1 MYRQNTAGVPGL
13 LEIEDCLDANGE
25 IALPPDATLIS
36 LIERNV
42 ANVGDAVAY
51 RYLDHSRGT
60 DVHPV
65 EVTWTRFGARLR
77 AIGARVQQ
85 VADRGERVA
94 VLAPQGIDYVAGFYA
109 AVKAG
114 TIAVPLFAVSTITDH
129 VAPWRS
135 VYKVQMLT
143 DADVTFVLSNGGH
156 NAGIVNPPGHPHRHH
171 QIATHREHE
180 IYVDPDAWQQAAERH
195 EGTWWPCWLGWLDRH
210 SGEPAPRIGAAARGY
225 PPLADAPG
233 EYVRER

>member
-1 MYRQNTAGVPGL
+1 M
-13 LEIEDCLDANGE
+13 GE
-25 IALPPDATLIS
+25 PPPMFDLMPWNADATRMPARMHSEYLRRLFLGNDLAESRYIVDGRPIS
-36 LIERNV
+36 LR
-42 ANVGDAVAY
+42 D
-51 RYLDHSRGT
+51 
-60 DVHPV
+60 
-65 EVTWTRFGARLR
+65 
-77 AIGARVQQ
+77 
-85 VADRGERVA
+85 
-94 VLAPQGIDYVAGFYA
+94 
-109 AVKAG
+109 
-114 TIAVPLFAVSTITDH
+114 IAVPLFAVSTITDH